1 MVTAVRSVRA
11 WMDHVETTNVE
22 TVSVGM
28 DHVETTSVETVSA
41 WMDHVETT
49 SVETTSVET
58 TSVEAVRAW
67 IETLSRNQRP
77 MRNLL
82 LALVLSLAVASC
94 SRPSSYEPFV
104 VREKAEYGDTYIF
117 NLDLSDST
125 VSYGLD
131 FYTRLERPAFGE
143 FPADSISLDLRW
155 ISPSDSVIL
164 SDTTFIRVDAPVDSS
179 YYSRDFVSGYKAAL
193 NLPEHGQWRLKAKV
207 LNDSEAIRGLGVVF
221 TRKENGTR

>member
-1 MVTAVRSVRA
+1 M
-11 WMDHVETTNVE
+11 
-22 TVSVGM
+22 
-28 DHVETTSVETVSA
+28 
-41 WMDHVETT
+41 
-49 SVETTSVET
+49 
-58 TSVEAVRAW
+58 EAVRAW
-67 IETLSRNQRP
+67 MEILSRNQRP

-164 SDTTFIRVDAPVDSS
+164 SDTTFIQVDAPVDSS

-207 LNDSEAIRGLGVVF
+207 LNDSEAIRGLGVIF